1 MLTLTASSTAFSS
14 AINADS
20 SSPARSSPIPSVVPS
35 FVPSPGRLRLSLQVS
50 TIREDGHL
58 IRVIE
63 LRANSRQR
71 LPDWSPGAHVQLLL
85 PNGLSRCY
93 SLCNAPD
100 EDDVY
105 RIAVKRELNSRGGS
119 DWLHTHLHVGDRLT
133 LMAPVNFFPLQESV
147 HTPVLFAAGI
157 GITPIYSM
165 AAALAARGQASEL
178 HYFARS
184 AGHAT
189 LLGPLSQTPM
199 ASHCHYYFGLDTGD
213 IEVRLLATLQSLS
226 VVTPLYVCGPAPFI
240 ALLRTQANQLG
251 WRDED
256 IHFELFGASPVK
268 PETPQEKIVDG
279 SFELILQRSGVY
291 CRVAPG
297 QSIVAAAATAGVH
310 IGTSCGEGFC
320 GSCQSRVIAGE
331 VDHRDSVL
339 TAAQRASHQLLMP
352 CVSRCA
358 GERLVLD
365 L

>member
-20 SSPARSSPIPSVVPS
+20 SSPTRSSPIPSAAP
-35 FVPSPGRLRLSLQVS
+35 FLDRLRLSLQVS
-50 TIREDGHL
+50 TIREDGHQ

-71 LPDWSPGAHVQLLL
+71 LPDWSPGAHVQLFL

-93 SLCNAPD
+93 SLCNAPG

-105 RIAVKRELNSRGGS
+105 RIAVKREPNSRGGS

-133 LMAPVNFFPLQESV
+133 LMAPVNAFPLQESV
-147 HTPVLFAAGI
+147 HTPVLIAAGI

-184 AGHAT
+184 AGHAA

-199 ASHCHYYFGLDTGD
+199 TSHCHYYFGLDTGE
-213 IEVRLLATLQSLS
+213 IEVRLLAMLQSLN

-240 ALLRTQANQLG
+240 ALLRTQASQLG

-256 IHFELFGASPVK
+256 IHFELFAAPPVK
-268 PETPQEKIVDG
+268 AEAPKEKTVDG
-279 SFELILQRSGVY
+279 SFELILQRSGVH

-297 QSIVAAAATAGVH
+297 QSIVAAAAAVGVH